1 MKNII
6 HRGKPRA
13 DHRRPPAPAPIT
25 RRRFL
30 RLSGA
35 AAATT
40 AAGSMLPARAS
51 AGSAPSSFDMV
62 PPLDRFDHL
71 VVVMFENRSFDNLL
85 GYLYEPGEAPRGQR
99 FNGVAGRDLANAI
112 PTFIGDG
119 YDRVAVYR
127 GTAMSDPNPDP
138 GEEYPHV
145 NTQLFNQVNPEA
157 NRFAAVA
164 KMQAPFNAP
173 PQPGQVP
180 AMDGFVADYIDNFY
194 TTQGRLPTYD
204 EYQIIMACFGPELV
218 PVLSTLARGFAV
230 YDAWFCAV
238 PSQTFCNRS
247 FFHASTSS
255 GFVDNTPYLRWLE
268 QNSAPTIFNRL
279 EEVGIPWR
287 VYFDQSQVV
296 SLTGLIHAPALR
308 RYWKTN
314 FATMDDF
321 YDDVATGKLPAYAF
335 IEPRMIIDHNDMH
348 PPVAS
353 FVLDGHPIGATSDVR
368 AGELLLHNIYEAIR
382 TSSAAGSHALNTML
396 LVTFDEHG
404 GTYDHVPPPAA
415 SAPRPG
421 AAPGEMDFAFDRL
434 GVRVPAI
441 AISAFTQAGSII
453 SRPVH
458 HATVIRTLLDKYDL
472 GKLLT
477 ARDGGVPDLSDALNL
492 AAPRDPG
499 DWPITTPRPVP
510 EMPSAL
516 DPALAATPL
525 SGLEIHTLGL
535 LIAAVSGQEPV
546 LPASLTVGDA
556 LEILYSRGKE
566 LFGGS

>member
-1 MKNII
+1 MKYIV
-6 HRGKPRA
+6 HRGEPRA
-13 DHRRPPAPAPIT
+13 DHRRPPDPAPIT

-35 AAATT
+35 AATT
-40 AAGSMLPARAS
+40 AAGAVLPARAR
-51 AGSAPSSFDMV
+51 AKPAPASRDMV
-62 PPLDRFDHL
+62 APLDRFDHL

-99 FNGVAGRDLANAI
+99 FDGVAGRGLANAV
-112 PTFIGDG
+112 PTFVGDG
-119 YDRVAVYR
+119 YDRVEVYR
-127 GTAMSDPNPDP
+127 GTTMSNPNPDP
-138 GEEYPHV
+138 GEEYPHI

-173 PQPGQVP
+173 PQSGQVP
-180 AMDGFVADYIDNFY
+180 TMDGFVADYIDTFY
-194 TTQGRLPTYD
+194 ATQGRLPTYD
-204 EYQIIMACFGPELV
+204 EYRIVMACFGPDLV

-255 GFVDNTPYLRWLE
+255 GFVINEPYLRWLE

-279 EEVGIPWR
+279 EDAGIPWR
-287 VYFDQSQVV
+287 VYFDQSQVI

-308 RYWKTN
+308 PYWQTN

-321 YDDVATGKLPAYAF
+321 YDDVATGRLPAYAF
-335 IEPRMIIDHNDMH
+335 VEPRMIFDHNDMH

-353 FVLDGHPIGATSDVR
+353 FVLDGQAIGATSDVR
-368 AGELLLHNIYEAIR
+368 AGEQLLHTIYEAIR
-382 TSSAAGSHALNTML
+382 TSSAAGSHALNTLL

-415 SAPRPG
+415 SAPQPG
-421 AAPGEMDFAFDRL
+421 AAAGEMDFAFDRL

-458 HATVIRTLLDKYDL
+458 HAAVIRTLLDKYQL

-477 ARDGGVPDLSDALNL
+477 ARDAGVPDLSDALNL

-499 DWPITTPRPVP
+499 DWPRTMPRPVP
-510 EMPSAL
+510 EVPSAL

-525 SGLEIHTLGL
+525 SGLEIHSLGL

-546 LPASLTVGDA
+546 LPSSITVGEG
-556 LEILYSRGKE
+556 LEILSSFGRK